1 MNTTLRVWQH
11 DCIAL
16 ALQHYTQQPHFFC
29 QATPGAGKTKMAA
42 ELARQ
47 LLQQDKIDLILC
59 FAPSRQTMD
68 GFQRTFSAVIGR
80 RLDGLIGAVG
90 AACTYQG
97 MEFRDAAFWRLF
109 DDYRVF
115 AVFDEIH
122 HCAGH
127 DLLLSNAWGQQIVQ
141 RIQDRAT
148 FTLALSGTPWRSD
161 HKAIALARYSQ
172 PDGMLICDYRYG
184 LQGAIADGVCRSPRI
199 VVLDNN
205 MVRLTETLSSEGTV
219 TTFSSIASLLSES
232 PVSYEDLLFHDDIL
246 RQILMLGCTKL
257 REIREQHPEAG
268 GLVVATNIEHAH
280 RIADLMRAQGEV
292 CQVVTN
298 KTPNAQQVINDFR
311 NGGCTW
317 IIAVGMISEGTDIP
331 RLQVCCHLSRIRTEL
346 HYRQVL
352 GRILRRSSNADDK
365 AWLYVLAEPALQQY
379 SERLADDLPDDHAV
393 LSVVRASEFECH
405 DQIEDQPVDP
415 SCIEI
420 AILGSSTG
428 GAVSRMGS
436 DHAISI
442 IGSSEPALYELNFSQ
457 HYRTQLLSVY

>member
-1 MNTTLRVWQH
+1 MKASLRVWQH
-11 DCIAL
+11 DCITL
-16 ALQHYTQQPHFFC
+16 ALRHYTLQPHFFC

-42 ELARQ
+42 ELAKQ
-47 LLQQDKIDLILC
+47 LLQQDRIDLIFC
-59 FAPSRQTMD
+59 FAPSRQTME
-68 GFQRTFSAVIGR
+68 GFQKTFSAELGKR
-80 RLDGLIGAVG
+80 MDGLIGAVG
-90 AACTYQG
+90 VACTYQG
-97 MEFRDAAFWRLF
+97 MEYRDAAFWRLF

-172 PDGMLICDYRYG
+172 PDGILICDYRYG
-184 LQGAIADGVCRSPRI
+184 LQEAIADGVCRSPRI

-205 MVRLTETLSSEGTV
+205 MVRLTEALSTESTV
-219 TTFSSIASLLSES
+219 TTFPSIARLLSES

-246 RQILMLGCTKL
+246 RQILSMGCTKL
-257 REIREQHPEAG
+257 REIRKRHPDAG
-268 GLVVATNIEHAH
+268 GLVVATNIEHAN
-280 RIADLMRAQGEV
+280 RIAGLMRARGEV

-298 KTPNAQQVINDFR
+298 KTPNAQEVIDDFR
-311 NGGCTW
+311 HGGCTW

-331 RLQVCCHLSRIRTEL
+331 RLRVCCHLSRIRTEL

-352 GRILRRSSNADDK
+352 GRILRRSSDTDDE

-379 SERLADDLPDDHAV
+379 SERLANDLPDDHAV
-393 LSVVRASEFECH
+393 LSVVRASEFGADNQVD
-405 DQIEDQPVDP
+405 DQSEDP
-415 SCIEI
+415 SELEI
-420 AILGSSTG
+420 AILESSM
-428 GAVSRMGS
+428 GAAFTRMGS
-436 DHAISI
+436 DHTISI
-442 IGSSEPALYELNFSQ
+442 LGSSERSIYELNFSQ
-457 HYRTQLLSVY
+457 HYRTQLLSVC